1 MGGSTEAPRDYD
13 TESRTARALVRHES
27 GPTMKNTQLNISAQA
42 WNDVERVLSLLQIS
56 PAWRAQAPTRSM
68 ALRAMIG
75 VGLERLRAQDT
86 LSLPQ
91 SALPRS
97 EKVNVRLGEETLREA
112 RSVASLALSGERG
125 DLTGCATPAGAL
137 ARAVEVGAEVW
148 LNAPALR
155 G

>member
-1 MGGSTEAPRDYD
+1 
-13 TESRTARALVRHES
+13 
-27 GPTMKNTQLNISAQA
+27 MKNTPLNLSAQA
-42 WNDVERVLSLLQIS
+42 WNDVERVLACLRKS

-75 VGLERLRAQDT
+75 VGLERLKAQDI

-97 EKVNVRLGEETLREA
+97 EKVNVRLSAETLREA
-112 RSVASLALSGERG
+112 RFVASLALSGERG

-137 ARAVEVGAEVW
+137 ARAVEVGAEIW
-148 LNAPALR
+148 IHAPAFN
-155 G
+155 